1 MKGKWLAG
9 LALVALFGVGI
20 YEANFYKA
28 HFGRHVY
35 INDVNVSKMTKSQAL
50 SAVNQAAPHT
60 WVLIDHRV
68 MEQSKINQKFK
79 FNMTDMDQMFNE
91 QYQVL
96 GSNKIYHMGN
106 RASDNTKA
114 KLQSFNHRQVNLTL
128 AGKKYTMDAN
138 DLADGVTYQN
148 GHYRLQGKGKGYQLV
163 SQINEKVGTNNKT
176 YPITLPNHQKI
187 NVTNKSYGWQLKT
200 ASLTKAL
207 QAGLLAGNNPTIDG
221 DKYVTGTGYTNV
233 NQGLGHNYVV
243 VSIKDQKLWVVENDK
258 VAVTLDD
265 VVTGTADK
273 NKDDA
278 TPVGVW
284 YVLYKQSPS
293 TLKGTND
300 DGSPYSSK
308 VQYWVPF
315 TQSGCGLHD
324 ASWRQDW
331 SKKAYLEGGS
341 HGCVNIKPSQMK
353 QVYDHVH
360 ENEAV
365 VVY

>member
-9 LALVALFGVGI
+9 LLLIGLVAGGC
-20 YEANFYKA
+20 YEANFYQN

-50 SAVNQAAPHT
+50 HAVNQTVPHT
-60 WVLIDHRV
+60 WALVDHHV
-68 MEQSKINQKFK
+68 VKQASVNQKFK
-79 FNMTDMDQMFNE
+79 LNMLDIDQMFDQ

-96 GSNKIYHMGN
+96 GSFKEKRFGGKQ
-106 RASDNTKA
+106 RDNTKA
-114 KLQSFNHRQVNLTL
+114 KLQAFNQRQVNLTL

-148 GHYRLQGKGKGYQLV
+148 GHYQLRGKGKGYQLV
-163 SQINEKVGTNNKT
+163 DQINHQVATSNRT
-176 YPITLPNHQKI
+176 YAVTLPNHQKV
-187 NVTNKSYGWQLKT
+187 NVTNKTYGWQLKT

-207 QAGLLAGNNPTIDG
+207 QAALLSGNNANLAG
-221 DKYVTGTGYTNV
+221 DKFVSGTGYTNA

-243 VSIKDQKLWVVENDK
+243 VSLKDQKLWVVENDK
-258 VAVTLDD
+258 PVVTLDD

-273 NKDDA
+273 NKNDA
-278 TPVGVW
+278 TPKGVW

-293 TLKGTND
+293 TLRGTND

-308 VQYWVPF
+308 VQYWIPF

-331 SKKAYLEGGS
+331 SKTAYLEGGS

-353 QVYDHVH
+353 SVYDHVH
-360 ENEAV
+360 TNEAV
-365 VVY
+365 IVY